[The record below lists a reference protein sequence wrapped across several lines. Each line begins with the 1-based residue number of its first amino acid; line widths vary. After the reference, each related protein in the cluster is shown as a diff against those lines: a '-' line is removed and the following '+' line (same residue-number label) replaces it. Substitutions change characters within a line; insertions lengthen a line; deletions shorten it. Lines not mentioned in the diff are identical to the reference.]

1 MPTFN
6 VEAEIEDTVELELDV
21 TVKSFVD
28 QCSTEELKE
37 LIGYLVELKLIESQL
52 FIRDE
57 QSPTTT

>member
-6 VEAEIEDTVELELDV
+6 VEAEVEDTVELEIDV

-37 LIGYLVELKLIESQL
+37 LVDYLLELKLIS
-52 FIRDE
+52 
-57 QSPTTT
+57 SK